1 MLKSIFIQGILVCAF
16 GILCAQAQ
24 SRTSVLIQSTD
35 EDERIDVSV
44 DKSIYFPGDTVLLV
58 IQRND
63 NTATAGVITPVLLI
77 EGTTLKSVGRL
88 KFIAIIP
95 KNVTPGLYPIK
106 LRVTDSEGRRFR
118 YDTECIVTVEE
129 YQDVEQLTRY
139 ISIIPDA
146 GSSSARTATTL
157 DREQIRNLSVR
168 FQRDSIR
175 VHMGPQFVR
184 ITTTVMLR
192 DGMAAH
198 RTNGAL

>member
-88 KFIAIIP
+88 KFVAIIP

-129 YQDVEQLTRY
+129 YQDVEQLTR
-139 ISIIPDA
+139 I
-146 GSSSARTATTL
+146 
-157 DREQIRNLSVR
+157 
-168 FQRDSIR
+168 F
-175 VHMGPQFVR
+175 
-184 ITTTVMLR
+184 
-192 DGMAAH
+192 
-198 RTNGAL
+198 